1 MLATIIF
8 LCGLILLATILF
20 FILKKDLLSPSQI
33 TIYVYMLGSFFCL
46 LGINEWIEVSVS
58 FYSILI
64 LFLAILSFV
73 IGEFI
78 SIKLKKRP
86 TVKGIKAETIKII
99 DFPKL
104 FRFLNIIIC
113 FVAVVLYTKRMY
125 GIAFEYGYSGGGD
138 LMQRIRIG
146 LLENESTGMLIV
158 LLINYCKSIALVYG
172 YYIAKELNI
181 FTIRHILKNRFDYI
195 IVIICALCI
204 CFFSTSRY
212 NFIKY
217 FSILFFSY
225 ILNYK
230 LIKHREIK
238 LFKIMKWGGPIIISI
253 FLIFIITGQSRL
265 SFNESVS
272 GIDKFVMYA
281 GSSIPAFSYGLD
293 HPGLNE
299 SQIFGGMTFTGLY
312 SLLEYFGIGTLGYVK
327 FLQQIPLKYMLTT
340 NVYTMQYNFICDFGV
355 LGMIALEV
363 LMGFLYGVF
372 YTKCLKKQ
380 TDILNIL
387 YAYYC
392 YYLVMQL
399 WNPQLFLDLFSITW
413 IMEMFFIV
421 FVCLAI
427 PIKVNYIQLKE
438 R

>member
-1 MLATIIF
+1 MLIIIIF
-8 LCGLILLATILF
+8 LMILVVLSGIVF
-20 FILKKDLLSPSQI
+20 CILKKDLLSPSQI
-33 TIYVYMLGSFFCL
+33 TIYVFILGAFFSL
-46 LGINEWIEVSVS
+46 LGINEWDQVTVT
-58 FYSILI
+58 FYSIMI
-64 LFLAILSFV
+64 LFMGILSFV
-73 IGEFI
+73 VGEFI
-78 SIKLKKRP
+78 SIKVEKRP
-86 TVKGIKAETIKII
+86 TVKGIQIRKLKVIE
-99 DFPKL
+99 FPKL
-104 FRFLNIIIC
+104 FRILNVVICLIAVIIYIR
-113 FVAVVLYTKRMY
+113 RMY
-125 GIAFEYGYSGGGD
+125 SIAFEYGYVGGND

-146 LLENESTGMLIV
+146 LDNESTGMLIV
-158 LLINYCKSIALVYG
+158 TFMNYCKSISVVYG
-172 YYIAKELNI
+172 YYMTKEINI
-181 FTIRHILKNRFDYI
+181 YGIKYILKHRTDYI
-195 IVIICALCI
+195 ITIICALCI

-230 LIKHREIK
+230 LINHREIK
-238 LFKIMKWGGPIIISI
+238 LFTIVKWGGPIIISI

-299 SQIFGGMTFTGLY
+299 STIFGGMTFTGLY
-312 SLLEYFGIGTLGYVK
+312 SLFEYFGASSLGYVK

-340 NVYTMQYNFICDFGV
+340 NVYTMQYNFICDFGIS
-355 LGMIALEV
+355 GMIILEV
-363 LMGFLYGVF
+363 LIGLVYGVV
-372 YTKCLKKQ
+372 YTKCLKSQ
-380 TDILNIL
+380 SDTLNIF
-387 YAYYC
+387 YTYYC

-413 IMEMFFIV
+413 IMEMFFIS

-427 PIKVNYIQLKE
+427 PKKVNYIQLKE